1 MTAPGQ
7 AESRRSLTEPGAT
20 GPVSGSCGPGSGE
33 RPFTVLLEKLARRQD
48 LAREEA
54 AQALELVAE
63 GVVGENEIAAF
74 LIALRT
80 KGETAEE
87 IAGLVEAM
95 RRKAV
100 AVPVKGGATLVDV
113 VGTGGDGLGTFNI
126 STTAALVV
134 AGAGVKVAK
143 HGNRGASSRCGS
155 ADVLEALGVDLTL
168 EPEEI
173 AECIERVGMG
183 FMLAPRHH
191 PAAGRVAG
199 VRRSLG
205 VRTVFNFLGP
215 LTNPA
220 GAQRF
225 LLGVSVPQY
234 LPVIAEALARLGC
247 ERALV
252 VSGDGGMDE
261 LAVTGPSTLIEVR
274 EGQTGAA
281 FTVEPYDYGLPRHPL
296 SALVGGDAG
305 QNAAI
310 TRAVLEG
317 AGGAPRDA
325 VLLNAGAALYVAGV
339 CESIKAGVE
348 KAGEVLDSGRAL
360 EVLERLVAFT
370 QSCSRGR
377 SVAADTRR
385 PGAGGLQQAAGG
397 VQQAAGGP
405 LRSTLDGLHGA
416 GVVQEAGD

>member
-1 MTAPGQ
+1 MTAAG
-7 AESRRSLTEPGAT
+7 G
-20 GPVSGSCGPGSGE
+20 GE

-54 AQALELVAE
+54 ARALELIAE
-63 GVVGENEIAAF
+63 GLVGENEIAAF

-87 IAGLVEAM
+87 IAGLVDAM
-95 RRKAV
+95 RSRV
-100 AVPVKGGATLVDV
+100 IAVPVGGVATLVDV

-126 STTAALVV
+126 STTAAFVV

-173 AECIERVGMG
+173 AECIEQVGMG
-183 FMLAPRHH
+183 FMLAPCHH

-220 GAQRF
+220 GVRRF
-225 LLGVSVPQY
+225 LLGVSVPGY

-247 ERALV
+247 EKALV
-252 VSGDGGMDE
+252 VSGHDGMDE
-261 LAVTGPSTLIEVR
+261 LAVTGPSTLMEVR
-274 EGQTGAA
+274 EGQTSAA
-281 FTVEPYDYGLPRHPL
+281 FTVEPCDYGLPRHPL
-296 SALVGGDAG
+296 CAIAGNDAER
-305 QNAAI
+305 NATI
-310 TRAVLEG
+310 TRAILEG
-317 AGGAPRDA
+317 ASGAPRDA

-339 CESIKAGVE
+339 CDSIRAGVE
-348 KAGEVLDSGRAL
+348 QAAEVLDSGRAL
-360 EVLERLVAFT
+360 AVLERLVAFT
-370 QSCSRGR
+370 RRCGRRRSAPPDAQRPAMAGWQQSVPDGS
-377 SVAADTRR
+377 
-385 PGAGGLQQAAGG
+385 QQS
-397 VQQAAGGP
+397 AAGGP
-405 LRSTLDGLHGA
+405 QQSAVDEPGGTGA
-416 GVVQEAGD
+416 GEEASH